1 MSDRVQEARSLAGE
15 MDATPATG
23 RASDAMGRAA
33 KMLRSLA
40 DDNEA
45 LRSRMSEP
53 FACARDAEGGYVCQS
68 DLDLDVLR
76 SELAATRDALNW
88 TGSPTPHPEFLEW
101 IANRIVNVYR
111 ENPNVDFV
119 LSLRARAEKFRAILD
134 AGDTP

>member
-33 KMLRSLA
+33 KMLRGLA

-76 SELAATRDALNW
+76 SELAATRDALEN
-88 TGSPTPHPEFLEW
+88 
-101 IANRIVNVYR
+101 IVNTTPGEHVPDEAHGVIDYMQSLAQA
-111 ENPNVDFV
+111 V
-119 LSLRARAEKFRAILD
+119 LD
-134 AGDTP
+134 TGDTP